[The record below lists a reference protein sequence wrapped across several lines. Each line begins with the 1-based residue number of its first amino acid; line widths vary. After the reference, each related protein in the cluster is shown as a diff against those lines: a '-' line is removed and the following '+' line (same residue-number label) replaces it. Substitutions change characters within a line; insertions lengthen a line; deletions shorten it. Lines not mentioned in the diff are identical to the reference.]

1 MKTFLHY
8 TKERYRERGKR
19 ENCHPVLKNDAKCFL
34 KRNHE
39 LIQIAASKVMNIS

>member
-8 TKERYRERGKR
+8 TKERDGERRER
-19 ENCHPVLKNDAKCFL
+19 ENCHPVLKNDTRCCL

-39 LIQIAASKVMNIS
+39 LIQIASSKVMNI